1 MSTIHSQ
8 NRKHATIFQVAL
20 TGMMAAL
27 VFVATMFIK
36 VDIPL
41 PTGKTML
48 SLGNTMCVLSGLLLG
63 PIYGGLAGG
72 LGSFCYDLL
81 DPVFISGAPIT
92 FLFKFAIGFVCGLIA
107 YAGRGKTEFVLT
119 RNIVAAVCGAVAY
132 MILYLGKSY
141 FELIISGSAKS
152 CLGNYLAVAARNE
165 SFVKNSSGASVLG
178 APLFFVFPSYGNLGY
193 IIKRLKTLKSCLK
206 FEGSL

>member
-141 FELIISGSAKS
+141 FELIISGSAAQAALVAIVPKIAAS
-152 CLGNYLAVAARNE
+152 SLNALAAVVIAVPLALAVRKALQRAHL
-165 SFVKNSSGASVLG
+165 SQK
-178 APLFFVFPSYGNLGY
+178 LFG
-193 IIKRLKTLKSCLK
+193 
-206 FEGSL
+206 

>member
-141 FELIISGSAKS
+141 FELIISGSAAQAALVAIVPKIAAS
-152 CLGNYLAVAARNE
+152 SLNALAAVVIAVPLALAVRKALQRAHL
-165 SFVKNSSGASVLG
+165 SQK
-178 APLFFVFPSYGNLGY
+178 LF
-193 IIKRLKTLKSCLK
+193 
-206 FEGSL
+206 

>member
-36 VDIPL
+36 VDTPL

-141 FELIISGSAKS
+141 FELIISGSAAQAALVAIVPKIAAS
-152 CLGNYLAVAARNE
+152 SLNALAAVVIAVPLALAVRKALQRAHL
-165 SFVKNSSGASVLG
+165 SQK
-178 APLFFVFPSYGNLGY
+178 LFG
-193 IIKRLKTLKSCLK
+193 
-206 FEGSL
+206 

>member
-141 FELIISGSAKS
+141 FELIISGSAAQAALVAIVPKIAAS
-152 CLGNYLAVAARNE
+152 LLNALAAVVIAVPLALAVRKALQRAHL
-165 SFVKNSSGASVLG
+165 SQK
-178 APLFFVFPSYGNLGY
+178 LFG
-193 IIKRLKTLKSCLK
+193 
-206 FEGSL
+206 